1 MLKRNLLLV
10 RSLIFYAGY
19 FIATILTS
27 LLSLTIFFLLPWR
40 MRFSLY
46 STWCQF
52 VLFWLRATCGIK
64 YEIQGME
71 NIPAHPVVVLS
82 THQSAWETIFLYYAM
97 SPVCPILK
105 KELLKIPFWG
115 WAMSLQKPIAI
126 DRSKPR
132 EAGRSLLIQG
142 KERLEEGL
150 SVVIFPEGTRSPA
163 GTIKEFSR
171 GGAKLAVSAN
181 FPVLPVIHNAGVCW
195 PANTII
201 KKPGVIRVRIG
212 EPIQVTGKTSIDI
225 ADAFSAWVE
234 ENKAVVIGD
243 SLASTSPS
251 LDH

>member
-1 MLKRNLLLV
+1 
-10 RSLIFYAGY
+10 
-19 FIATILTS
+19 
-27 LLSLTIFFLLPWR
+27 
-40 MRFSLY
+40 
-46 STWCQF
+46 
-52 VLFWLRATCGIK
+52 
-64 YEIQGME
+64 ME

-82 THQSAWETIFLYYAM
+82 THQSAWETIFLNYAM

-163 GTIKEFSR
+163 GMIKEFSR